1 MAKKNRSDEETVTAG
16 RFQLSKTK
24 IGKPTMIMVTFQ
36 LTELQEAHLNSVAKG
51 AGTSR
56 AELCKQAVAFVLE
69 DMGQPLPQDGQAD
82 EELQEA
88 LEARRAARAER
99 AERRQANQSDD

>member
-1 MAKKNRSDEETVTAG
+1 MAKKNRSEESETVG

-36 LTELQEAHLNSVAKG
+36 LTELQEAHLNRVAKD

-56 AELCKQAVAFVLE
+56 AELCKQAVAFVLD
-69 DMGQPLPQDGQAD
+69 DMGQSLPQDGQAD
-82 EELQEA
+82 EALQEA
-88 LEARRAARAER
+88 LQARRTARAER
-99 AERRQANQSDD
+99 AERRAANQSED